1 MNKYSVLVAI
11 MMIKNSLCAM
21 PTSIVY
27 QNCSYNET
35 SFYEV
40 YDDESIP
47 WNLTRWSLKYNSSGG
62 NQVFNAI
69 NNWTYIPGLGNY
81 TNLQKG

>member
-1 MNKYSVLVAI
+1 
-11 MMIKNSLCAM
+11 
-21 PTSIVY
+21 
-27 QNCSYNET
+27 
-35 SFYEV
+35 
-40 YDDESIP
+40 
-47 WNLTRWSLKYNSSGG
+47 LKYNSSSG